1 MQYSFIFNDYEDV
14 VDLAKS
20 DTAARGTTVYWFG
33 HPSTYG
39 KGHIHVI
46 VDNDK
51 QADVYFDISIALF
64 GHPNTFDI
72 SEDYSHLGEATSYTI
87 I

>member
-1 MQYSFIFNDYEDV
+1 MKYSFLFNDYEDV

-20 DTAARGTTVYWFG
+20 DTAARGTTVYWFA
-33 HPSTYG
+33 HPSTVG
-39 KGHIHVI
+39 LGHILVI

-64 GHPNTFDI
+64 GDPNTFNI